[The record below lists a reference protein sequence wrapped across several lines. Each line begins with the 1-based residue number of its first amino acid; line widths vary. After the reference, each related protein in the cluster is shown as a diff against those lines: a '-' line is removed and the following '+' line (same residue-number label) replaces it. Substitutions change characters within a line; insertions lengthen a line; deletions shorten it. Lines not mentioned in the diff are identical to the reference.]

1 MADTGG
7 AGGAGA
13 AAAAP
18 AFDGKLTGWPQDGSV
33 NISSA
38 PNSSL
43 NICNVPTDQKAFVR
57 YVATEWYK
65 NQSIS
70 NPRAQAQQAISNA
83 QTLYGELASKGYMD

>member
-1 MADTGG
+1 MADATG

-13 AAAAP
+13 AAAA

-57 YVATEWYK
+57 YYACEWMK
-65 NQSIS
+65 NQPAG
-70 NPRAQAQQAISNA
+70 NARQQAQQAIQSA

>member
-7 AGGAGA
+7 AGGVGA

-18 AFDGKLTGWPQDGSV
+18 AFDGKLMAWPED
-33 NISSA
+33 
-38 PNSSL
+38 SSL